1 MLVVALAFIK
11 RSWLLSIAMVDG
23 GGEEPQREETKLPI
37 AFVLASRQ
45 PHASHSITAADIIIN
60 NGDDAEKSKYCMPV
74 GVALMQQ

>member
-1 MLVVALAFIK
+1 MLVVALAFITF
-11 RSWLLSIAMVDG
+11 MVVVDGHG

-37 AFVLASRQ
+37 TFVLSRQ
-45 PHASHSITAADIIIN
+45 PHATRIHSINSCHIIIN